1 MARHDLPQGGHV
13 LSIEI
18 PNMHPDARNQFMQ
31 LLGEAHYLESVEDRL
46 TYAYDASGGRCLP
59 EAVICP
65 QHATQV
71 SQILSV
77 ADTYRIPVVPRG
89 AGSGLTGGSVPLAG
103 GVVMAMHRLNRIIAV
118 DTDNLQAIVE
128 PGVITAK
135 LHAAVEAR
143 GLFYPPDPASMAFCT
158 IGGNIAENA
167 GGMRA
172 VKYGVTKDF
181 VMGLEVVLASGEIIH
196 TGSRCVKDVVG
207 YDLTRLF
214 VGSEGTLGVI
224 TRAILKLLPLPEAK
238 QTLMA
243 AFAAIDPAAQT
254 VAAIIKNG
262 IIPATLEFMD
272 NHCIRALA
280 QYQDAGLPADAG
292 AVLLIEVDGKPSQIE
307 ADLKR
312 VQTVCQANG
321 AIDVQVAGEKA
332 GQDALW
338 RSRRSIHAALTHLRP
353 KWEEED
359 IAVPI
364 ARIPEMVRQLEAIGR
379 ERDVLIVSF
388 GHAGDG
394 NIHVNIANR
403 NASAPPENLSQARE
417 AILRATIALEG
428 RIAAEHGI
436 GLVKRNQI
444 GWNLD
449 ERTLA
454 LMQRIKGLLD
464 PNGILNPGKMF
475 PSTVTCGRELPS

>member
-1 MARHDLPQGGHV
+1 
-13 LSIEI
+13 
-18 PNMHPDARNQFMQ
+18 
-31 LLGEAHYLESVEDRL
+31 
-46 TYAYDASGGRCLP
+46 
-59 EAVICP
+59 
-65 QHATQV
+65 
-71 SQILSV
+71 
-77 ADTYRIPVVPRG
+77 
-89 AGSGLTGGSVPLAG
+89 
-103 GVVMAMHRLNRIIAV
+103 MAMNRLNRIIAV

-128 PGVITAK
+128 PGVVTARV
-135 LHAAVEAR
+135 HAAVEAR

-181 VMGLEVVLASGEIIH
+181 VMGLEVVLANGEIIH

-243 AFAAIDPAAQT
+243 AFAAIDQAAQT

-262 IIPATLEFMD
+262 IIPTTLEFMD

-321 AIDVQVAGEKA
+321 ALTVQVAGEKA

-353 KWEEED
+353 EWEEED

-364 ARIPEMVRQLEAIGR
+364 ARIPAMVRQLEAIGR

-403 NASAPPENLSQARE
+403 NAAAPPENLPRARE
-417 AILRATIALEG
+417 AILRAAIALEG

-449 ERTLA
+449 ESTLA

-464 PNGILNPGKMF
+464 PKGILNPGKMF
-475 PSTVTCGRELPS
+475 PSTITCGRELPP